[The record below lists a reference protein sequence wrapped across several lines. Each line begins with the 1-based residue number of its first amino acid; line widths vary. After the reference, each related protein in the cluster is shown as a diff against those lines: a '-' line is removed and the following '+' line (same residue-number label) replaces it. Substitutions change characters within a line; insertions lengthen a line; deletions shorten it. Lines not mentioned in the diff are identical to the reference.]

1 MINSLVSSFCIIIE
15 FENVECMKF
24 GWYYFTE
31 LNGCTIH
38 TWYILACV
46 YHVILECIF
55 PKSLAMYTVTTTRWT
70 LLICWLCQAGW
81 SEGQYILHE
90 LRCSFDLV
98 NYLDY
103 AIAYTFF
110 AFTPV
115 FRFKPMVHK
124 PRWHVGWMEKHRL
137 AIITKWYFWWF
148 LGALILSRAVPFISF
163 WYGMHHMSWVLVS
176 VTPVATLFSD
186 VFITH
191 VYN

>member
-1 MINSLVSSFCIIIE
+1 
-15 FENVECMKF
+15 
-24 GWYYFTE
+24 
-31 LNGCTIH
+31 
-38 TWYILACV
+38 
-46 YHVILECIF
+46 
-55 PKSLAMYTVTTTRWT
+55 MYTVTTTRWT
-70 LLICWLCQAGW
+70 LLIYWLCQAGW

-90 LRCSFDLV
+90 FRCSFDLV
-98 NYLDY
+98 NCLGY

-115 FRFKPMVHK
+115 CRFKPMVHK
-124 PRWHVGWMEKHRL
+124 PWWYVGWMEKHRL

-176 VTPVATLFSD
+176 VTPVATLISD

-191 VYN
+191 VYDLTMFLTHLPSATYMRQWIRLALVKIMACCLLGGKPLSKSMLDCFQFDR